1 MKYAKPRLTVL
12 LLFVTALFS
21 CKKDPAKP
29 ATDSIKL
36 EQVRVNDFQLEET
49 AYSSIAITHPVITNG
64 TETQGGEIRL
74 TIPAGTTFQL
84 TPKLSNFT
92 NNEFTISPQLNAKQ
106 NFSGRTIIYTITSNK
121 DASKQVHYAVSITE
135 EQTQPGQVTITS
147 FKLEKAKNPFLSAD
161 VEASRIIEGVATM
174 GKIFVFVPIGTSF
187 ASLTPTIGFQ
197 GQGLF
202 YSQDANASPDNAT
215 TVYPTAGKAIDFT
228 YPKVFYAIVKDGTNT
243 KAYEVI
249 VDVKAP
255 IFFDNTALTLADVK
269 AGTLHTVQAT
279 TFLNRGNHPI
289 SIIAV
294 DHSNQLPVGSNAV
307 RGAGFIPSGGLKPAE
322 RGNMQ
327 ATISAQTWPVGSYSV
342 TANFKPHLVGHTEA
356 DNLLESTP
364 LRITSTII
372 Q

>member
-12 LLFVTALFS
+12 LLFVAALFS
-21 CKKDPAKP
+21 CKKDPIKP
-29 ATDSIKL
+29 ATEIINL
-36 EQVRVNDFQLEET
+36 EQVRINDFQLEET
-49 AYSSIAITHPVITNG
+49 TYSSIAITHPVITNG

-74 TIPAGTTFQL
+74 TIPAGATFQL

-92 NNEFTISPQLNAKQ
+92 NNDFSITPQLNAKQ
-106 NFSGRTIIYTITSNK
+106 NFSGRTIIYTISSKK

-135 EQTQPGQVTITS
+135 DPVQSTQAALTS
-147 FKLEKAKNPFLSAD
+147 FRFEKAKNPFLAAD
-161 VEASRIIEGVATM
+161 VEAAKIIEGVATM
-174 GKIFVFVPIGTSF
+174 GKVFVFVPAGTSF

-202 YSQDANASPDNAT
+202 YSQDANTSPDKAT

-228 YPKVFYAIVKDGTNT
+228 YPKVFYAIVKDGTTT
-243 KAYEVI
+243 KAYQVI
-249 VDVKAP
+249 VDVKSP
-255 IFFDNTALTLADVK
+255 IYFDDAALTLADVK

-294 DHSNQLPVGSNAV
+294 DHSNQLPIGSNAV

-364 LRITSTII
+364 LRITSTIV